1 MSDEQTLKQMQ
12 VRIACIKEELQGIG
26 DMRPGTLSQQYR
38 DGKNKLGAYHQLSYT
53 YKMKSGTDYIR
64 QNYVEVVRSEVEQ
77 YKRFKELTE
86 EWLDLAIELSRGKM
100 KKMRETTP
108 KRPTRVK
115 KKS

>member
-12 VRIACIKEELQGIG
+12 VRIACIKEELQAIG

-53 YKMKSGTDYIR
+53 YKMKSRTDYIR

-86 EWLDLAIELSRGKM
+86 EWLELAMQVSKEKM
-100 KKMRETTP
+100 KFMRETTP
-108 KRPTRVK
+108 KKPTRIKEK
-115 KKS
+115 K